1 MFPSMDPP
9 LSSTVP
15 QEDFLM
21 FHQMDR
27 DLYKILVT
35 NLSRD
40 PSESMRLL
48 AMWLWLEKVG
58 FPNVVKNIMSLPI
71 ILINEIVDESMI
83 CLSCLTNNNNASVI
97 AMSSYE
103 ANDIPLLQSLMEK
116 EISLKFFLQNRV
128 EAIRGVE
135 KTRREDCM
143 SALGDIMQQAMM
155 RNIADRMVENN
166 SFLFGSTGPMN
177 LQFGSVGIAGAMVQQ
192 QSNNN
197 GGRGGIIPADDRT
210 LFVTFSKGYRVE
222 EWEVKEFFSMAYGD
236 CIETLFM
243 QETQANEQPL
253 FARIVFH
260 KVSTIDM
267 ILRGASKVKFSI
279 NGKHVWVRKFV
290 PKRANTGRIM
300 IPGET
305 YGFDFGA
312 TR

>member
-1 MFPSMDPP
+1 MDPP
-9 LSSTVP
+9 LSFTIP

-21 FHQMDR
+21 IHQMDR

-35 NLSRD
+35 DLSRD
-40 PSESMRLL
+40 PTESMRLL

-58 FPNVVKNIMSLPI
+58 FHNVVKNIMSLPI
-71 ILINEIVDESMI
+71 ILINEIADESMI
-83 CLSCLTNNNNASVI
+83 CLTCLTNNNNTSLI
-97 AMSSYE
+97 SMSSSE
-103 ANDIPLLQSLMEK
+103 VNDIPLLQSLIEN

-135 KTRREDCM
+135 KTRREVCM
-143 SALGDIMQQAMM
+143 RAFGDIMQQAMM
-155 RNIADRMVENN
+155 RNIAERMLENN
-166 SFLFGSTGPMN
+166 KFLFGSTGPMN

-192 QSNNN
+192 ESNNN
-197 GGRGGIIPADDRT
+197 GGRGGIIPADERT

-222 EWEVKEFFSMAYGD
+222 EWEVREFFTMAYGN
-236 CIETLFM
+236 CIEALFM
-243 QETQANEQPL
+243 QETQQNEQPL

-279 NGKHVWVRKFV
+279 NRKHVWVRKFV
-290 PKRANTGRIM
+290 PKRTNTDKVIL
-300 IPGET
+300 PGET
-305 YGFDFGA
+305 SGFGFGA